1 MNKEHTKIIE
11 ERIKKGNDAAF
22 EEIVKMYGAKF
33 NKDLAV
39 KTVKRNGLM
48 LEHLAAEFKGDKKIA
63 TEAVKQNVEAY
74 SFVDNKLKADIKFLK
89 ELVKVSPGFIEKDED
104 LSKNK
109 EIMLELIR
117 VNAEAIKY
125 SSSFKGDE
133 NFIKDIAKEKP
144 EVFQYLEKNKKN
156 KELVNDLLNDYPK
169 IADYCEFINEEG
181 KFDKDQFEKFIEK
194 NWKNLKYFKNIDSKI
209 IAEMIY
215 KFAEKSLKV
224 KSSEKVIDLTALMND
239 KNKEDITLEL
249 LKKIMNES
257 LENAENVNEIKKN
270 SKILEMIGYK
280 VFTKRVAKKA
290 IDKINSLLRGVLL
303 NKQKN
308 NNEINQD
315 KFVEII
321 GNLKTAIENKNIK
334 NADSVN
340 NEIPEINSETNDK
353 RGGSFAKLKSSF
365 IYRYCSA
372 WIIGWNIMRNVNSNN
387 NVRQNDAENEEEHT
401 R

>member
-1 MNKEHTKIIE
+1 MNKEHIKIIE

-22 EEIVKMYGAKF
+22 EEIVKRYGAKF

-39 KTVKRNGLM
+39 KTVKKNGLM
-48 LEHLAAEFKGDKKIA
+48 LEHLAAGFKGDKKIA

-74 SFVDNKLKADIKFLK
+74 SFVDNKLKADTKFLK

-156 KELVNDLLNDYPK
+156 KELVNDLLNDCPK

-194 NWKNLKYFKNIDSKI
+194 KWENLKYFKNIDSKI

-257 LENAENVNEIKKN
+257 LENAENGNEIKKN
-270 SKILEMIGYK
+270 SKILEMIGCK
-280 VFTKRVAKKA
+280 VFTKRVTKKS

-303 NKQKN
+303 NKLKN

-321 GNLKTAIENKNIK
+321 GNLKTAIENKNIE
-334 NADSVN
+334 NADSLN
-340 NEIPEINSETNDK
+340 DEIPEINSETNDK

-372 WIIGWNIMRNVNSNN
+372 WKRGCNIMRNVTSKSN
-387 NVRQNDAENEEEHT
+387 AEQKDKAGEGELT